1 MSLQFSP
8 LQDVTTNILDDTPRI
23 AFSVG
28 PGSLGNDVVV
38 QVATAPP
45 RRGFL
50 AGRIFVQTLGR
61 VSEAQADALEA
72 LGVDPG
78 HDGVYRLTEWDI
90 GNAQWSRFIR
100 HLRKIGAP
108 IPEHVDAP

>member
-8 LQDVTTNILDDTPRI
+8 TQDITTGLHDDTPRI

-28 PGSLGNDVVV
+28 PGSLGSDVVV

-72 LGVDPG
+72 LGVDPSP
-78 HDGVYRLTEWDI
+78 DGVHHAREWDI
-90 GNAQWSRFIR
+90 DNARWSRFVR
-100 HLRKIGAP
+100 HLRKVGAP